1 MVVISNKLYYT
12 FSCSFFTS
20 HITQDLELAGR
31 RSKGQNCLMGC
42 CSTNLEEQ
50 NACHSQV
57 CKNLLFHKNV
67 NVIVLNIYLASTQT
81 QFVKSMNCLYPLVL
95 SVQVVIKLTHFSHG
109 ASLSLTAAP
118 ADTFLH

>member
-1 MVVISNKLYYT
+1 
-12 FSCSFFTS
+12 
-20 HITQDLELAGR
+20 
-31 RSKGQNCLMGC
+31 MGC

-57 CKNLLFHKNV
+57 CKNLLFHKIV
-67 NVIVLNIYLASTQT
+67 NVVVLNIPVYLASTQT
-81 QFVKSMNCLYPLVL
+81 LFVKSIMNCLYLLVL